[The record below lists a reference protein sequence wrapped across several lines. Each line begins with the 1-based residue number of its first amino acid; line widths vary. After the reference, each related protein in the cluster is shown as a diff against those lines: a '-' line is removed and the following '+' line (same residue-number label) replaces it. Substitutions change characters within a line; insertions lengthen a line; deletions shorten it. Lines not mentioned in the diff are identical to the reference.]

1 MPADVVPISRSDS
14 SDGRS
19 QRDPRVTSIPLDTL
33 PGIYNNGEVFRRE
46 NPMANGL
53 WGAEVSSNRDLLLLR
68 RLSDLRSCE
77 AVSMVF
83 ISNMSYVLRVVC
95 FGNDVGCVK
104 FACWGNYE

>member
-1 MPADVVPISRSDS
+1 
-14 SDGRS
+14 
-19 QRDPRVTSIPLDTL
+19 
-33 PGIYNNGEVFRRE
+33 
-46 NPMANGL
+46 MANGL

-68 RLSDLRSCE
+68 CLSDLRSCE